1 MWDSHLTARRIRD
14 AQFMLDVCKVH
25 PAKVAQRLGITEDA
39 LHNLLGRGG
48 DGEPDTAGVP
58 CAGGG
63 EGPGPVREMQ
73 RKGI

>member
-48 DGEPDTAGVP
+48 DGESDTAGVTAP
-58 CAGGG
+58 GGAPGLQPVPPVLG
-63 EGPGPVREMQ
+63 EGE
-73 RKGI
+73 